1 MKIEHKYVVASGPG
15 WDDCHWLGYRY
26 NAAGFKPDE
35 SDSWIVRSVGGR
47 VQSMNVA
54 GWVTDLVRTKDTVWA
69 TESLG
74 VIYRRPVTD
83 ETGPWQET
91 RVDSGLEGIWGLHDE
106 CMFAWGQGKAP
117 TMFHQD
123 GRGWREVPT
132 PGHVVAVH
140 GTRPDLIF
148 AVGLRGLIA
157 RWDGSTFVAMESPLS
172 SVLRDVFVVSEDEL
186 YAVGTQGEV
195 LRGTVHGWEIVTKH
209 RNPLYCVAK
218 WDGRVW
224 VGAGKDGLFSL
235 QVALQVP
242 SLVLEKDTIHAE
254 RMTVGETLLVTAPNA
269 IARPVDHPKWNATF
283 LSTLEKLSAQ
293 RPPRWA
299 IGASDDDLDEDDWDE
314 DDDDES

>member
-35 SDSWIVRSVGGR
+35 SDSWIVRSIGDR

-106 CMFAWGQGKAP
+106 CMFAWGHGKAP

-140 GTRPDLIF
+140 GTRPDLMF

-157 RWDGSTFVAMESPLS
+157 RWDGSAFVAMESPLS

-224 VGAGKDGLFSL
+224 VGAGKDGLLGL
-235 QVALQVP
+235 QGTT
-242 SLVLEKDTIHAE
+242 LVVEKDNIHAE
-254 RMTVGETLLVTAPNA
+254 RVDARDTLLITSPNG
-269 IARPVDHPKWNATF
+269 RVQPVAHPKWF
-283 LSTLEKLSAQ
+283 GSPLSTFEKLTAAS
-293 RPPRWA
+293 PPRWA
-299 IGASDDDLDEDDWDE
+299 IGATDDDLDEDDWDE